1 MTQRENLLYNRYVNT
16 HSYISRKLI
25 PLILTSLLLFACQ
38 TRESQPESTISVT
51 NPPTQELTPTSIEP
65 TLEPT
70 PTPNPVLVEDE
81 KFTVLRSQ
89 MVADQIAPRGIAD
102 PSVLDAMRTVPR
114 HKFVPDDMVEQAYED
129 HPLPI
134 GYGQT
139 ISQPFI
145 VALMTQTLEPKP
157 GQRIL
162 EIGTGS
168 GYQAAVLA
176 ELDVEVYTI
185 EIIPE
190 LAEQAT
196 KRLEDLGYTNVHTL
210 NADGYFGWEEFA
222 PFDAVIVTA
231 APDHL
236 PQPLANQLVEGGR
249 LVIPIGPVGFVQTLW
264 LFEKESG
271 ELQATNLGGVSFVPF
286 TGEH

>member
-65 TLEPT
+65 TPEPT

-89 MVADQIAPRGIAD
+89 MVADQIAPRGIAN

>member
-1 MTQRENLLYNRYVNT
+1 
-16 HSYISRKLI
+16 
-25 PLILTSLLLFACQ
+25 
-38 TRESQPESTISVT
+38 
-51 NPPTQELTPTSIEP
+51 
-65 TLEPT
+65 
-70 PTPNPVLVEDE
+70 
-81 KFTVLRSQ
+81 

-249 LVIPIGPVGFVQTLW
+249 LVIPR
-264 LFEKESG
+264 
-271 ELQATNLGGVSFVPF
+271 PF
-286 TGEH
+286 YWGALTFQRYSSKAIE

>member
-1 MTQRENLLYNRYVNT
+1 MKV
-16 HSYISRKLI
+16 HSFDFRKFLPLVLI
-25 PLILTSLLLFACQ
+25 SLLLSACQ
-38 TRESQPESTISVT
+38 TRESQLIPTFTVT
-51 NPPTQELTPTSIEP
+51 NPPIQEITPTSIPP
-65 TLEPT
+65 TIEPT
-70 PTPNPVLVEDE
+70 PTPDPVSVEDE

-114 HKFVPDDMVEQAYED
+114 HKFVPDDMVELAYED

-176 ELDVEVYTI
+176 ELGVEVYTI

-190 LAEQAT
+190 LADQAT
-196 KRLEDLGYTNVHTL
+196 KRLEDLGYTNIHTL

-236 PQPLANQLVEGGR
+236 PQPLANQLLEGGR

-286 TGEH
+286 TGDH

>member
-65 TLEPT
+65 TPEPT